1 MGTVAGV
8 RGHCHRGEALM
19 QYRNQGPAGRGGTVT
34 GVVWAL
40 SQGCGHCHGG
50 EALMKYRNQGPVGV
64 RGHCH
69 GGEALMK
76 YRNQGPAGVSGGT
89 VVGVWCGGTVAGV

>member
-19 QYRNQGPAGRGGTVT
+19 QYRNQGPAGVRGTVT

-40 SQGCGHCHGG
+40 SRGCGHCHRG
-50 EALMKYRNQGPVGV
+50 EALMQYQ
-64 RGHCH
+64 
-69 GGEALMK
+69 
-76 YRNQGPAGVSGGT
+76 NQGPAGRGGT
-89 VVGVWCGGTVAGV
+89 VTGVRS